1 MFLGRKKLFSDEVK
15 PDTVLHPNQRSR
27 AEALSQD
34 LEITAKLK
42 ICARAGLFGMIW
54 AFMIFW
60 QPHHPRSDDLTR
72 ALNAAPYFQINGGA
86 GKPKAIEIKAS
97 RLFPQP

>member
-1 MFLGRKKLFSDEVK
+1 MFLGRKKLFSDDVK

-42 ICARAGLFGMIW
+42 ICARAGLFGMTWIMV
-54 AFMIFW
+54 FR
-60 QPHHPRSDDLTR
+60 QPNHPRSDDLTR

-86 GKPKAIEIKAS
+86 GKPMAIEIKAS